1 MSRHLPSCLLC
12 AGIFFAIFVFSGS
25 AQGESK
31 PSPLNVI
38 LILADDLGFGDLG
51 CYGQKKIKTPYI
63 DQIAA
68 EGMRFTSAYSGNAV
82 CAPSRCCLMTGKH
95 PGHAF
100 VRDNR
105 QWKPNV
111 QWSGQVPLPEGT
123 ATLPR
128 MFKEKGYATA
138 AMGKW
143 GLGSSDNTGDPAKQG
158 IDHFMGNYC
167 QGHAHNHYPRYIFR
181 NGTKVELE
189 GNDGTT
195 TGKQFTQDLFET
207 EALKFLKDHKDGP
220 FFLYLPFTIPHLA
233 LQVPDDSL
241 AEYKGKFEETPYKGK
256 AYQPHDTPR
265 AAYAAMITRMD
276 RTVGRVM
283 SLLKDLKIDEK
294 TLVLFS
300 SDNGAIDGYAGTDA
314 KFFGSIGDLRGMKGS
329 LYEGGIRTPLLAR
342 WPGKIRPG
350 ATSNLPTA
358 FWDVLPT
365 LCEAASISPPKEI
378 DGVSILPTLLGRE
391 GQKIHDFFYWEFP
404 SYGGQQAVRSGK
416 WKTVRQKMAKGPS
429 GFELYDLDA
438 DPSEKT
444 DVALKNP
451 DVVKKLEAIMKRE
464 HTPSKEFPL
473 PSVDPPAKK
482 TVEKK

>member
-1 MSRHLPSCLLC
+1 MNVNHCFRSCLLC
-12 AGIFFAIFVFSGS
+12 VGYFLATLPYSGAAHGEARAS
-25 AQGESK
+25 A
-31 PSPLNVI
+31 PNVI

-51 CYGQKKIKTPYI
+51 CYGQKKIKTPHI
-63 DQIAA
+63 DRIAA

-100 VRDNR
+100 VRNNG

-111 QWSGQVPLPEGT
+111 QWSGQIPLPEGT
-123 ATLPR
+123 VTLPKL
-128 MFKEKGYATA
+128 FKEKGYATG

-143 GLGSSDNTGDPAKQG
+143 GLGSPENTGDPAKQG
-158 IDHFMGNYC
+158 IDHFLGNYC
-167 QGHAHNHYPRYIFR
+167 QAHAHNHYPQYIFR

-189 GNDGTT
+189 GNDGTA

-207 EALKFLKDHKDGP
+207 EALKFLKDHKDRP

-241 AEYKGKFEETPYKGK
+241 AEYKGTFEETPYKGK
-256 AYQPHDTPR
+256 TYQHHDTPR

-276 RTVGRVM
+276 RTIGRVLAQM
-283 SLLKDLKIDEK
+283 KELKLDEN

-300 SDNGAIDGYAGTDA
+300 SDNGAIDGHSGTDA

-342 WPGKIRPG
+342 WPGKIK
-350 ATSNLPTA
+350 ADTTSKLPTA

-365 LCEAASISPPKEI
+365 LCETASISAPKDI
-378 DGVSILPTLLGRE
+378 DGFSILPTLLGRE
-391 GQKIHDFFYWEFP
+391 GQKMHEFLYWEFP
-404 SYGGQQAVRSGK
+404 GYGGQQAVRMGK
-416 WKTVRQKMAKGPS
+416 WKAVRQRMAKGPTQI
-429 GFELYDLDA
+429 ELYNLNT
-438 DPSEKT
+438 DPSESIEL
-444 DVALKNP
+444 AAEQP
-451 DVVKKLEAIMKRE
+451 EIVKQLEAIMKRE

-473 PSVDPPAKK
+473 PSVDSK
-482 TVEKK
+482 TK